1 MNHTTNDKTNELSGE
16 NPYPSKS
23 GRWQMCKV
31 RVIPLENGETVK
43 RGCGRTGLRPSEV
56 GWSCFY
62 CGNYV
67 FRADPSLSALWFH
80 FKVGREYWRAMSQG
94 GRNFIN
100 GVPVSGFSDSLPRRL
115 WADLLDASPP
125 KWFPYYMGLD
135 EDQFQ
140 KYLEAEG
147 L

>member
-1 MNHTTNDKTNELSGE
+1 MTHSVLKKLVDKNQTDSR
-16 NPYPSKS
+16 S
-23 GRWQMCKV
+23 GRWRICEV
-31 RVIPLENGETVK
+31 RIIPLENGETVK
-43 RGCGRTGLRPSEV
+43 RGCGRTGMIPSEV

-67 FRADPSLSALWFH
+67 YRPDPPISALWFH

-100 GVPVSGFSDSLPRRL
+100 GVPVSGVPDSLPRRL
-115 WADLLDASPP
+115 WADLAEARPP
-125 KWFPYYMGLD
+125 KWFRYYILFD
-135 EDQFQ
+135 EEQFQ
-140 KYLEAEG
+140 KYLEEQG

>member
-1 MNHTTNDKTNELSGE
+1 MTHSNIKKPAGKNRVRSG
-16 NPYPSKS
+16 S
-23 GRWQMCKV
+23 GRLRMCEV
-31 RVIPLENGETVK
+31 RILSLENGETVK
-43 RGCGRTGLRPSEV
+43 RGCGRMGLMSGEV

-67 FRADPSLSALWFH
+67 YHADPTLSALWFH

-94 GRNFIN
+94 GNNFIN
-100 GVPVSGFSDSLPRRL
+100 GVPVSGFPDSLPRRL
-115 WADLLDASPP
+115 WADLADTQPP
-125 KWFPYYMGLD
+125 KWFPYYMVYD

-140 KYLEAEG
+140 TYLEEQG

>member
-1 MNHTTNDKTNELSGE
+1 MTHSGIKKPADE
-16 NPYPSKS
+16 NSGLTGS
-23 GRWQMCKV
+23 GRWQMCEV
-31 RVIPLENGETVK
+31 RIIPLENGETVK
-43 RGCGRTGLRPSEV
+43 RGCGRIGMMPSEV

-67 FRADPSLSALWFH
+67 YRPAPTLSALWFH

-100 GVPVSGFSDSLPRRL
+100 GVPVSGFADSLPRRL
-115 WADLLDASPP
+115 WADLTEARPP
-125 KWFPYYMGLD
+125 KWFKYYIVFD

-140 KYLEAEG
+140 KYLQEQG

>member
-1 MNHTTNDKTNELSGE
+1 MTHSVIKKPADE
-16 NPYPSKS
+16 NQTDSRS
-23 GRWQMCKV
+23 GRRLMCKV
-31 RVIPLENGETVK
+31 RIIPLENGETVK
-43 RGCGRTGLRPSEV
+43 RGCGRTGMMPSEV

-67 FRADPSLSALWFH
+67 YRPAPTLSALWFH

-100 GVPVSGFSDSLPRRL
+100 GVPVSGFADSLPRRL
-115 WADLLDASPP
+115 WADLKEARPP
-125 KWFPYYMGLD
+125 KWFKYYIVFD

-140 KYLEAEG
+140 KYLEEQG

>member
-1 MNHTTNDKTNELSGE
+1 MTHSVLKKLVDKNQTDSR
-16 NPYPSKS
+16 S
-23 GRWQMCKV
+23 GRWRICEV
-31 RVIPLENGETVK
+31 RIIPLENGETVK
-43 RGCGRTGLRPSEV
+43 RGCGRTGMIPSEV

-67 FRADPSLSALWFH
+67 YRPDPPISALWFH

-100 GVPVSGFSDSLPRRL
+100 GVPVSGTPDSLPRRL
-115 WADLLDASPP
+115 WADLAEARPP
-125 KWFPYYMGLD
+125 KWFRYYILFD
-135 EDQFQ
+135 EEQFQ
-140 KYLEAEG
+140 KYLEGQG